1 MTAGP
6 WRSHACVWGAVVPF
20 PSYAFGPETSSGTF
34 GRDAIFSTAGDERPG
49 GMVQACG
56 LCGLTAPGRV
66 AGLAG
71 VWSLGRASKA
81 GRAGVELRALGTPA
95 TGAPPA
101 SAQKSW
107 TDIVGPIFLR
117 YVSQTEWCTL
127 YKDVKALI
135 RLGFFLH
142 LFFNIFLSF
151 TL

>member
-81 GRAGVELRALGTPA
+81 GREGGR
-95 TGAPPA
+95 GAPSPGDP
-101 SAQKSW
+101 SNWSPSCF
-107 TDIVGPIFLR
+107 GPEVVDGYCWPHFPPLR
-117 YVSQTEWCTL
+117 FSDRMVRSVQRCQSFDTFG
-127 YKDVKALI
+127 V
-135 RLGFFLH
+135 FFAPV
-142 LFFNIFLSF
+142 F
-151 TL
+151 